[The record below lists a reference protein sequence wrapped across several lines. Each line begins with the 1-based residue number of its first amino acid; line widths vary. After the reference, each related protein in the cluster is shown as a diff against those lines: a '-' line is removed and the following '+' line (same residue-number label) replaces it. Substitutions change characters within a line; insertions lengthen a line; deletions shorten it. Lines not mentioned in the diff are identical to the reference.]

1 LETMMAT
8 LTLDLVEDAAR
19 TQPDRTLA
27 TSFISPDAR
36 ARVIALIL
44 FSHEIGRACAV
55 VSEPRLAAI
64 RLQWWRDTIEQI
76 YAGGTI
82 RAQPVAVAL
91 GATIQEAGLP
101 RPYFDAMID
110 GHELELDATPFSTW
124 ADLDAYLDA
133 TQGNLN
139 RLSLLASGIASI
151 TTPIDQAA
159 RQAGIAW
166 GLSALMGAMPQ
177 WCIRRCSWLPS
188 EVRDRLD
195 LDSLYSGQVTSSV
208 QAALVDV
215 LKRIKMAR
223 KATNVALASA
233 QIGASFPVLAH
244 ACLAQR
250 YGQANVPKADRP
262 WSQPSEVSLLERQL
276 RITVSVARAR
286 V

>member
-1 LETMMAT
+1 MAT
-8 LTLDLVEDAAR
+8 LTPYLVEDAAR

-44 FSHEIGRACAV
+44 FSHEIGRARAV
-55 VSEPRLAAI
+55 VSEPGLAAI
-64 RLQWWRDTIEQI
+64 RLQWWRDTIDQI

-91 GATIQEAGLP
+91 SATIQEVSLP

-110 GHELELDATPFSTW
+110 GHELELDATPFATW
-124 ADLDAYLDA
+124 ADVDGYLNA

-139 RLSLLASGIASI
+139 RLSLLASGITSI
-151 TTPIDQAA
+151 TTPMDQAA

-166 GLSALMGAMPQ
+166 GLSTLMGAMPQ
-177 WCIRRCSWLPS
+177 WCVRRSTWLPS
-188 EVRDRLD
+188 EVTDRLD
-195 LDSLYSGQVTSSV
+195 LESLYGGQITSPLQTALTSV
-208 QAALVDV
+208 LE
-215 LKRIKMAR
+215 RIKVAR
-223 KATNVALASA
+223 KATNVALACA

-244 ACLAQR
+244 VCLAQR
-250 YGQANVPKADRP
+250 YGQTSLPQANQP
-262 WSQPSEVSLLERQL
+262 WSQPREVSLLERQL
-276 RITVSVARAR
+276 RITLSVARAR

>member
-1 LETMMAT
+1 MMAT
-8 LTLDLVEDAAR
+8 LTPDLVEDAAR

-27 TSFISPDAR
+27 TSFISPEAR

-44 FSHEIGRACAV
+44 FSHEIGRARAV
-55 VSEPRLAAI
+55 VSEPGLAAI

-76 YAGGTI
+76 YAGAAI

-101 RPYFDAMID
+101 RTYFDAMID
-110 GHELELDATPFSTW
+110 GHELELDTIPFATW

-139 RLSLLASGIASI
+139 RLSLLASGVASI
-151 TTPIDQAA
+151 TTPMDQAA

-166 GLSALMGAMPQ
+166 GLAALMGAMPQ
-177 WCIRRCSWLPS
+177 WCLRRCTWLPS
-188 EVRDRLD
+188 EVRDSLE
-195 LDSLYSGQVTSSV
+195 LESLYSGQVTSSLTT
-208 QAALVDV
+208 ALVDV
-215 LKRIKMAR
+215 LRRIEIAR
-223 KATNVALASA
+223 KATNLALASA
-233 QIGASFPVLAH
+233 QVGASFPVLAH

-250 YGQANVPKADRP
+250 YGRANLPKANQP
-262 WSQPSEVSLLERQL
+262 WSQPREVSLFERQL
-276 RITVSVARAR
+276 RITASVARGR

>member
-1 LETMMAT
+1 MAT
-8 LTLDLVEDAAR
+8 LTPDLVEDAAR

-36 ARVIALIL
+36 ARVIALVL
-44 FSHEIGRACAV
+44 FSHEIGRARAV
-55 VSEPRLAAI
+55 VSEPGLAAI

-91 GATIQEAGLP
+91 AATIQEAGLP
-101 RPYFDAMID
+101 RTYFDAMID
-110 GHELELDATPFSTW
+110 GHEQELDATPFATW

-151 TTPIDQAA
+151 TTPMDQAA

-166 GLSALMGAMPQ
+166 GLSTLMGAMPQ
-177 WCIRRCSWLPS
+177 WCVRRCTWLPR
-188 EVRDRLD
+188 EVTDRLD
-195 LDSLYSGQVTSSV
+195 LESLYSGQIEASLH
-208 QAALVDV
+208 AALVDV
-215 LKRIKMAR
+215 LKRTKIAR

-250 YGQANVPKADRP
+250 YGQTSLPKANQQ
-262 WSQPSEVSLLERQL
+262 WSQPREVSLLERQV
-276 RITVSVARAR
+276 RITLSVARAR
-286 V
+286 I